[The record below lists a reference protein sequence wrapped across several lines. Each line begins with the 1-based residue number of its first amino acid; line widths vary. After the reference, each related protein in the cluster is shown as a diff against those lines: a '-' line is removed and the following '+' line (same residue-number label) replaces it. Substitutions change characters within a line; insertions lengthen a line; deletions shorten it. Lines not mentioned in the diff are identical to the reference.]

1 MADWNPD
8 LYLRYAEERTR
19 PALDLAARIPL
30 QRAGSVLDIG
40 CGPAVPLRWPRPVF
54 RARGCSGRTAPPPWL
69 DPETGRVFVFQSEG
83 FWFDPAPFLAG
94 HTTLPV
100 YVQPGNYRRYAVDTA
115 GIVPPEG

>member
-1 MADWNPD
+1 MA
-8 LYLRYAEERTR
+8 
-19 PALDLAARIPL
+19 AARFPGARVL
-30 QRAGSVLDIG
+30 RADSS
-40 CGPAVPLRWPRPVF
+40 PAMV
-54 RARGCSGRTAPPPWL
+54 